1 MLYPPEF
8 EQKIGF
14 DQIRSLVKDAC
25 LSKLG
30 REEVEKMAFSF
41 SYQVIIQQQ
50 HQTEEF
56 RQILLSVDQFPSQD
70 YYDTLPLLTH
80 LRIENTYP
88 EPDQL
93 AELRLALITFL
104 DILDFFN
111 EERGESYPNLSNLL
125 DQSQNPEGRSQNE
138 RTMDE
143 GRSSKI
149 ENHTTSIA
157 DLVSRIT
164 DLLNLIL
171 DAKSQIRSSASKEL
185 KRIRQEIN
193 QLEGGVQRKM
203 NQLFSHAKQ
212 SGWTADD
219 TEVTIRDGRLVIPF
233 RSAHKRKIQGVV
245 HDESATGQTVYVEPV
260 ELFEM
265 NNEIRELFYAE
276 KREIIR
282 ILREL
287 ANEIRPHIDDLIAA
301 NGLLGQI
308 DFIRAKASFA
318 LKIGAMLCNRMEE
331 KPHLQWEQAI
341 HPLLFLSHQKAKKNV
356 VPLYIKLAGNERILM
371 ISGPNAGG
379 KSICLKT
386 VGLVQYMFQCGL
398 LPSARDDSE
407 FGIFSKI
414 MIDIGDEQSL
424 ENDLSTYTSK
434 LMNMKYFME
443 HLDDQSLFLIDEMGT
458 GTDPSIG
465 GAIAEAA
472 LLKIASSGAFG
483 VVTTHYANLKLLAS
497 RIPDLGSRI
506 PDKASSTEHQA
517 SSTEHRAPSTEHR
530 EPSNGIING
539 AMLFDSKKM
548 KPLYQLKIGKPGS
561 SFAIEIATSI
571 GFPEEELRKASETIG
586 GSQLNFDRQLQDLEL
601 EKVDVKQRSTEL
613 GVADDFLNEI
623 IDKYQKLT
631 DELEKSKKE
640 ILSQANEEAQ
650 QILKDS
656 NKLIERTIKEIR
668 ESQADKERTKKA
680 RAAISDARCQMPDS
694 RYQIPDT
701 GYRIPDK
708 ANCEKRIANSE
719 KRTAKSNYS
728 NIIINKQASFTSTL
742 DLRGKRPD
750 EAFMEIQRFIDD
762 AILVSEKE
770 VWILHGKG
778 TGALREVTRNYL
790 KGRSE
795 VKSYQD
801 EALERGGTGVTV
813 AVLI

>member
-1 MLYPPEF
+1 MLYPDDF
-8 EQKIGF
+8 ELKIGF
-14 DQIRSLVKDAC
+14 SRIRELLYDAC
-25 LSKLG
+25 LSELG
-30 REEVEKMAFSF
+30 RQEVEKMAFSF
-41 SYQVIIQQQ
+41 NYQEIIQQQ

-80 LRIENTYP
+80 LHIENTYP

-93 AELRLALITFL
+93 AEFRLALTTYL
-104 DILDFFN
+104 DVVHFFN
-111 EERGESYPNLSNLL
+111 EERAETYPNLSNLL
-125 DQSQNPEGRSQNE
+125 DQSQKQRAPSTEHRAPSTE
-138 RTMDE
+138 HPASR
-143 GRSSKI
+143 
-149 ENHTTSIA
+149 IA
-157 DLVSRIT
+157 DLINRV
-164 DLLNLIL
+164 L
-171 DAKSQIRSSASKEL
+171 DAKSQIRSGASKEL

-193 QLEGGVQRKM
+193 RLEGSVQRKM
-203 NQLFSHAKQ
+203 NQLFNQAKQ

-356 VPLYIKLAGNERILM
+356 VPLYIKLAGNERILV

-386 VGLVQYMFQCGL
+386 VGLLQYMFQCGL
-398 LPSARDDSE
+398 LPSAREGSE
-407 FGIFSKI
+407 FGIFRQI

-434 LMNMKYFME
+434 LLNMKYFME
-443 HLDDQSLFLIDEMGT
+443 HMNDHSLFLIDEMGT

-472 LLKIASSGAFG
+472 LLKIASSGAYG
-483 VVTTHYANLKLLAS
+483 VVTTHYTNLKLLATS
-497 RIPDLGSRI
+497 EIRDPGSGIRDLA
-506 PDKASSTEHQA
+506 PSTEHQA
-517 SSTEHRAPSTEHR
+517 SSTEHRVPSTEHR

-539 AMLFDSKKM
+539 AMLFDTKEM

-742 DLRGKRPD
+742 DLRGKRAD
-750 EAFMEIQRFIDD
+750 EAFLEIQRFIDD
-762 AILVSEKE
+762 AILVSAKE
-770 VWILHGKG
+770 IRILHGKG

-790 KGRSE
+790 QTVKE
-795 VKSYQD
+795 VKKYHD
-801 EALERGGTGVTV
+801 EVIERGGAGITV
-813 AVLI
+813 VNLE

>member
-1 MLYPPEF
+1 MLYPEDI
-8 EQKIGF
+8 EHKIGF
-14 DQIRSLVKDAC
+14 DQIRSLVTDAC
-25 LSKLG
+25 LSDLG
-30 REEVEKMAFSF
+30 REEVDKMSF
-41 SYQVIIQQQ
+41 SIDYQEIKQKQS
-50 HQTEEF
+50 QTEEF
-56 RQILLSVDQFPSQD
+56 RQILLSTDPFPSQD

-88 EPDQL
+88 EPEQL
-93 AELRLALITFL
+93 AELRLALTTFL

-111 EERGESYPNLSNLL
+111 EEHAETYPNLFSLISKNEQRKANSEKHQISNFQFPISNIL
-125 DQSQNPEGRSQNE
+125 DQINR
-138 RTMDE
+138 
-143 GRSSKI
+143 
-149 ENHTTSIA
+149 
-157 DLVSRIT
+157 
-164 DLLNLIL
+164 IL
-171 DAKSQIRSSASKEL
+171 DDKSQILSSASKEL
-185 KRIRQEIN
+185 GRIRSAIN
-193 QLEGGVQRKM
+193 HLKGGVERKM
-203 NQLFSHAKQ
+203 NQLFSQAKQ

-287 ANEIRPHIDDLIAA
+287 ANQIRPHIDDLILA

-318 LKIGAMLCNRMEE
+318 LQIGAMQCNRMED

-341 HPLLFLSHQKAKKNV
+341 HPLLFLSHQKAKKSV
-356 VPLYIKLAGNERILM
+356 VPLYIKLIGNERILV

-386 VGLVQYMFQCGL
+386 VGLLQYMFQCGL
-398 LPSARDDSE
+398 LPCAREDSE
-407 FGIFSKI
+407 FGIFSQI

-434 LMNMKYFME
+434 LLNMKYFME
-443 HLDDQSLFLIDEMGT
+443 HMDDHSLFLIDEMGT

-465 GAIAEAA
+465 GAIAEAV
-472 LLKIASSGAFG
+472 LLKIASSGAYG
-483 VVTTHYANLKLLAS
+483 VVTTHYANLKLLATS
-497 RIPDLGSRI
+497 EIQDPTS
-506 PDKASSTEHQA
+506 
-517 SSTEHRAPSTEHR
+517 
-530 EPSNGIING
+530 GIING
-539 AMLFDSKKM
+539 AMLFDTKEM

-586 GSQLNFDRQLQDLEL
+586 GSQLNFDRQLQNLEL
-601 EKVDVKQRSTEL
+601 EKVDVKKRSTEL
-613 GVADDFLNEI
+613 GVADNFLNEI
-623 IDKYQKLT
+623 IAKYQKLT

-640 ILSQANEEAQ
+640 ILSQAKEEAQ

-656 NKLIERTIKEIR
+656 NKLVERAIREIR
-668 ESQADKERTKKA
+668 ESQADKERTKAA
-680 RAAISDARCQMPDS
+680 RSAIRDLRSAKQDPIS
-694 RYQIPDT
+694 
-701 GYRIPDK
+701 RIPYPASASK
-708 ANCEKRIANSE
+708 SSKRSYADIIASKKE
-719 KRTAKSNYS
+719 
-728 NIIINKQASFTSTL
+728 SFSLTL
-742 DLRGKRPD
+742 DLRGKRAD

-762 AILVSEKE
+762 AILVSAKE
-770 VWILHGKG
+770 VRILHGKG
-778 TGALREVTRNYL
+778 TGALRDVTRNYL

-813 AVLI
+813 AILI